1 MRPDSS
7 SCTATN
13 LTIGHVF
20 IVDHDHEAV
29 ELKDVIKELD
39 HDIMLQVFELLDP
52 CVPASRVNTWDE
64 TTRTFQLDL
73 IDVYIRSYL
82 RPCCLSNNL
91 RMLTQGL
98 R

>member
-20 IVDHDHEAV
+20 IVDLDHEV
-29 ELKDVIKELD
+29 VGIKDVTEELD

-52 CVPASRVNTWDE
+52 CVSVSRVNTSGE
-64 TTRTFQLDL
+64 TTRIFQLNL
-73 IDVYIRSYL
+73 IDVCIRSYL
-82 RPCCLSNNL
+82 GPCCLSSL

-98 R
+98 T